1 VSTPINVTFTLTR
14 DEYASAIRQSML
26 RAKWILLVLAILV
39 YMGVSPF
46 VTYLLKHSENP
57 AYVFPRSGLAYTVA
71 CFAMITY
78 LVWVAPILAVRRIG
92 DRDQEQSFR
101 FSEETASSS
110 NATFDWK
117 AWVKVRE
124 SGRFFFLYPN
134 AQGMHILPKRAFAST
149 ADLDAFRELV
159 TRKLKRT

>member
-1 VSTPINVTFTLTR
+1 MIVVTFTPTR

-26 RAKWILLVLAILV
+26 RAKMILLVLAILV
-39 YMGVSPF
+39 YMGISPF
-46 VTYLLKHSENP
+46 VTYVLKHSENP
-57 AYVFPRSGLAYTVA
+57 AFAFPRSGLAYTVA
-71 CFAMITY
+71 CFSMITY

-92 DRDQEQSFR
+92 ARNQEQTFR
-101 FSEETASSS
+101 FSEETASSD

-117 AWVKVRE
+117 DWVKVRE

-134 AQGMHILPKRAFAST
+134 AKAMHILPKRAFGST

-159 TRKLKRT
+159 VLKLKRS